1 MDISELVSIHSIGH
15 GLKDVKVEFKKD
27 TALDVSDVSIKG
39 KQGEILNIPRW
50 IADVLESEK
59 HVEIQDVDMLVELK
73 QAVEKEKMLGQF
85 DLSTLQVQ
93 HQADPHFYIKMK
105 SYMDGLPEKDYDKV
119 ESMLNTLL
127 RTRQTKIIRLADT
140 SKLTADISQ
149 KLSIEEREFYNNL
162 HDNSS
167 KFSKTIIGNKK

>member
-1 MDISELVSIHSIGH
+1 MHSIGNS
-15 GLKDVKVEFKKD
+15 LNDVKVEFKKD
-27 TALDVSDVSIKG
+27 LKLDTLGISIDG
-39 KQGEILNIPRW
+39 KQGEILNIPGW

-85 DLSTLQVQ
+85 DLATLQVQ
-93 HQADPHFYIKMK
+93 QQADPYFYIKMK
-105 SYMDGLPEKDYDKV
+105 SYMNRLPEKDYDVV

-127 RTRQTKIIRLADT
+127 RTRQSKIIRIADA
-140 SKLTADISQ
+140 SKLTAEISR

-167 KFSKTIIGNKK
+167 KFSKTIIGGKK

>member
-1 MDISELVSIHSIGH
+1 MHSIGNS
-15 GLKDVKVEFKKD
+15 LKDVKVEFKKD
-27 TALDVSDVSIKG
+27 TALDVSDISIKG

-50 IADVLESEK
+50 VANVLESEK
-59 HVEIQDVDMLVELK
+59 YVEIQDVDMLVELK
-73 QAVEKEKMLGQF
+73 QAVEKEKMLGRF

-93 HQADPHFYIKMK
+93 HQADSHFYIKMK
-105 SYMDGLPEKDYDKV
+105 SYMSGLPEKDYDKV

>member
-1 MDISELVSIHSIGH
+1 MHSIGNS
-15 GLKDVKVEFKKD
+15 LKDVKVEFKKD
-27 TALDVSDVSIKG
+27 TALDVSDISIKG
-39 KQGEILNIPRW
+39 KQGEILNIPKW
-50 IADVLESEK
+50 VANVLESEK
-59 HVEIQDVDMLVELK
+59 YVEIQDVDMLVELK

-93 HQADPHFYIKMK
+93 HQADSHFYIKMK
-105 SYMDGLPEKDYDKV
+105 SYMNGLPEKDYDKV

-127 RTRQTKIIRLADT
+127 RTRQTKIIRLADA

>member
-1 MDISELVSIHSIGH
+1 MHSIGNS
-15 GLKDVKVEFKKD
+15 LKDVKVEFKKELK
-27 TALDVSDVSIKG
+27 LDVSDISIEG
-39 KQGEILNIPRW
+39 KQGEILNLPRW
-50 IADVLESEK
+50 AANVLESEK
-59 HVEIQDVDMLVELK
+59 YVEIQDVDMLVELK

-93 HQADPHFYIKMK
+93 HQADSRFYIKMK
-105 SYMDGLPEKDYDKV
+105 SYMNRLPEKDYDKV

-127 RTRQTKIIRLADT
+127 RTRQTKIIRLADA

>member
-1 MDISELVSIHSIGH
+1 MHSIGNS
-15 GLKDVKVEFKKD
+15 LKDVKVEFKKELK
-27 TALDVSDVSIKG
+27 LDVSDISIEG
-39 KQGEILNIPRW
+39 KLGEIINIPRW
-50 IADVLESEK
+50 AANVLESEK
-59 HVEIQDVDMLVELK
+59 YVEIQDVDMLVELK

-93 HQADPHFYIKMK
+93 HQADSHFYIKMK
-105 SYMDGLPEKDYDKV
+105 SYMNGLPEKDYDKV

-127 RTRQTKIIRLADT
+127 RTRQTKIIRLADA

-149 KLSIEEREFYNNL
+149 KLSVEEREFYNNL

>member
-1 MDISELVSIHSIGH
+1 MHSIGNS
-15 GLKDVKVEFKKD
+15 LKDVKVEFKKD
-27 TALDVSDVSIKG
+27 TALDVSDISIKG

-50 IADVLESEK
+50 VANVLESEK

-93 HQADPHFYIKMK
+93 HQADSHFYIKMK
-105 SYMDGLPEKDYDKV
+105 SYMNGLPEKDYDKV

-127 RTRQTKIIRLADT
+127 RTRQTKIIRLADA
-140 SKLTADISQ
+140 SKLTADVSQ

>member
-1 MDISELVSIHSIGH
+1 MHSIGNS
-15 GLKDVKVEFKKD
+15 LKNVKVEFKKD
-27 TALDVSDVSIKG
+27 TALDVSDISIKG
-39 KQGEILNIPRW
+39 KQGEILNIPKW
-50 IADVLESEK
+50 VANVLESEK
-59 HVEIQDVDMLVELK
+59 YVEIQDVDMLVELK

-93 HQADPHFYIKMK
+93 HQVDSHFYIKMK
-105 SYMDGLPEKDYDKV
+105 SYMNGLPEKDYDKV

-127 RTRQTKIIRLADT
+127 RTRQTKIIRLADA

-167 KFSKTIIGNKK
+167 KFSKTIIGSKK

>member
-1 MDISELVSIHSIGH
+1 MHSIGNS
-15 GLKDVKVEFKKD
+15 LKDVKVEFKKD
-27 TALDVSDVSIKG
+27 TALDVSDISIKG

-50 IADVLESEK
+50 VANVLESEK

-85 DLSTLQVQ
+85 DLATLQVQ
-93 HQADPHFYIKMK
+93 HQADTHFYIKMK
-105 SYMDGLPEKDYDKV
+105 SYMNGLPEKDYDKV

-127 RTRQTKIIRLADT
+127 RTRQTKIIRLADA
-140 SKLTADISQ
+140 SKLTADISK

-162 HDNSS
+162 HDNST
-167 KFSKTIIGNKK
+167 KFSKTIIGSKK

>member
-1 MDISELVSIHSIGH
+1 MKISELVHLHSIGL

-27 TALDVSDVSIKG
+27 LKLDTSGVSIDG

-50 IADVLESEK
+50 VAEVLESEK

-93 HQADPHFYIKMK
+93 QQADPHFYIKMK
-105 SYMDGLPEKDYDKV
+105 SYMKGLPEKDYDKV

-127 RTRQTKIIRLADT
+127 RTRQTKIIRLADA

-162 HDNSS
+162 HDNSF
-167 KFSKTIIGNKK
+167 KFSKTIVGNKK

>member
-1 MDISELVSIHSIGH
+1 MSELVHMHSIGYN
-15 GLKDVKVEFKKD
+15 LNDVKVEFKRD
-27 TALDVSDVSIKG
+27 TALDISDISIQG

-50 IADVLESEK
+50 VAEVLETEK
-59 HVEIQDVDMLVELK
+59 YVEIQDVDMLIELK

-85 DLSTLQVQ
+85 DLATLQVQ
-93 HQADPHFYIKMK
+93 QQTDPHFYIKMK
-105 SYMDGLPEKDYDKV
+105 SYMKRLPEKDYDVV

-127 RTRQTKIIRLADT
+127 RTRQTKIIRLADA
-140 SKLTADISQ
+140 SRLTAEISQ

>member
-1 MDISELVSIHSIGH
+1 MHSIGNS
-15 GLKDVKVEFKKD
+15 LKDVKVEFKKD
-27 TALDVSDVSIKG
+27 LKLDTLGISIDG

-85 DLSTLQVQ
+85 DLATLQVQ
-93 HQADPHFYIKMK
+93 QQADPYFYIKMK
-105 SYMDGLPEKDYDKV
+105 SYMKGLPEKDYDMV

-127 RTRQTKIIRLADT
+127 RTRQTKIIRIADA
-140 SKLTADISQ
+140 SKLIPKISQ

-162 HDNSS
+162 HDNST

>member
-1 MDISELVSIHSIGH
+1 MHSIGNS
-15 GLKDVKVEFKKD
+15 LKDVKVEFKKD
-27 TALDVSDVSIKG
+27 TALDVSDISIKG

-50 IADVLESEK
+50 AANVLESEK
-59 HVEIQDVDMLVELK
+59 YVEIQDVDMLVELK

-93 HQADPHFYIKMK
+93 HQADSHFYIKMK
-105 SYMDGLPEKDYDKV
+105 SYMNGLPEKDYDKV

-127 RTRQTKIIRLADT
+127 RTRQTKIIRLADA

>member
-1 MDISELVSIHSIGH
+1 MHSIGNS
-15 GLKDVKVEFKKD
+15 LKDVKVEFKKD
-27 TALDVSDVSIKG
+27 LKLDVSGILIEG

-50 IADVLESEK
+50 VADVLESEK

-85 DLSTLQVQ
+85 DLATLQVQ
-93 HQADPHFYIKMK
+93 QQTDPYFYIKMK
-105 SYMDGLPEKDYDKV
+105 SYMKGLPEKDYDMV

-127 RTRQTKIIRLADT
+127 RTRQTKIIRIADA
-140 SKLTADISQ
+140 SKLTAEISK

-167 KFSKTIIGNKK
+167 KLSKTIIGSKK

>member
-1 MDISELVSIHSIGH
+1 MSELVHMHSIGYN
-15 GLKDVKVEFKKD
+15 LKDVKVEFKKD
-27 TALDVSDVSIKG
+27 TTLNVSGVSIQG
-39 KQGEILNIPRW
+39 KTGEILNIPRW
-50 IADVLESEK
+50 IAEVLQSEK
-59 HVEIQDVDMLVELK
+59 QVEIQDVDMLVELK

-93 HQADPHFYIKMK
+93 HQADSHFYIKMK
-105 SYMDGLPEKDYDKV
+105 SYMNGLPEKDYDKV

-127 RTRQTKIIRLADT
+127 RTRQTKIIRLADA

>member
-1 MDISELVSIHSIGH
+1 MHSIGNS
-15 GLKDVKVEFKKD
+15 LKDVKVEFKKD
-27 TALDVSDVSIKG
+27 TALDVSDISIKG

-50 IADVLESEK
+50 VANVLESEK
-59 HVEIQDVDMLVELK
+59 YVEIQDVDMLVELK

-93 HQADPHFYIKMK
+93 HQADSHFYIKMK
-105 SYMDGLPEKDYDKV
+105 SYMNGLPEKDYDKV

-127 RTRQTKIIRLADT
+127 RTRQTKIIRLADA

>member
-1 MDISELVSIHSIGH
+1 MHSIGNS
-15 GLKDVKVEFKKD
+15 LKDVKVEFKKD
-27 TALDVSDVSIKG
+27 TALDVSDISIKG

-50 IADVLESEK
+50 AADVLESEK
-59 HVEIQDVDMLVELK
+59 YVEIQDVDMLVELK
-73 QAVEKEKMLGQF
+73 QALEKEKMLGQF

-93 HQADPHFYIKMK
+93 QQTDPNFYIKMK
-105 SYMDGLPEKDYDKV
+105 SYMKGLSEKDYDKV

-140 SKLTADISQ
+140 SKLTAEISQ

-162 HDNSS
+162 HANSS

>member
-1 MDISELVSIHSIGH
+1 MSELVHMHSIGYN
-15 GLKDVKVEFKKD
+15 LNDVKVEFKRD
-27 TALDVSDVSIKG
+27 TALDISDISIQG

-50 IADVLESEK
+50 VAEVLETEK
-59 HVEIQDVDMLVELK
+59 YVEIQDVDMLIELK

-85 DLSTLQVQ
+85 DLATLQVQ
-93 HQADPHFYIKMK
+93 QQTDPHFYIKMK
-105 SYMDGLPEKDYDKV
+105 SYMKRLPEKDYDVV

-127 RTRQTKIIRLADT
+127 RTRQTKIIRIADA
-140 SKLTADISQ
+140 SKLTAEISQ

-167 KFSKTIIGNKK
+167 KFSKSIIGNKK

>member
-1 MDISELVSIHSIGH
+1 MHSIGNS
-15 GLKDVKVEFKKD
+15 LKDVKVEFKKD
-27 TALDVSDVSIKG
+27 LKLDTLGISIDG
-39 KQGEILNIPRW
+39 KQGEIINIPGW

-59 HVEIQDVDMLVELK
+59 HVEIQDADMLVELK

-85 DLSTLQVQ
+85 DLATLQVQ
-93 HQADPHFYIKMK
+93 QQTDPHFYIKMK
-105 SYMDGLPEKDYDKV
+105 SYMKRLPEKDYDVV

-127 RTRQTKIIRLADT
+127 RTRQTKIIRLADA
-140 SKLTADISQ
+140 SRLTAEISQ

-167 KFSKTIIGNKK
+167 KFSKTIIGSKK

>member
-1 MDISELVSIHSIGH
+1 MHSIGNN
-15 GLKDVKVEFKKD
+15 LKDVKVEFKKD
-27 TALDVSDVSIKG
+27 TDLDVSDISIKG
-39 KQGEILNIPRW
+39 KQGEILNIPKW
-50 IADVLESEK
+50 VANVLESEK
-59 HVEIQDVDMLVELK
+59 YVEIQDVDMLVELK

-85 DLSTLQVQ
+85 ALSTLQVP
-93 HQADPHFYIKMK
+93 HQTDPHFYIKMK
-105 SYMDGLPEKDYDKV
+105 SYMNGLHEKDYDKV

-127 RTRQTKIIRLADT
+127 RTRQTKIIRLADA

>member
-1 MDISELVSIHSIGH
+1 MSELMHIHSIENS
-15 GLKDVKVEFKKD
+15 LKDVKVEFKKD
-27 TALDVSDVSIKG
+27 TALDVSDILIKG

-50 IADVLESEK
+50 IAEVLESEK
-59 HVEIQDVDMLVELK
+59 YVEIQDVDMVVELK

-85 DLSTLQVQ
+85 DLATLQVQ
-93 HQADPHFYIKMK
+93 QQADPHFYIKMK
-105 SYMDGLPEKDYDKV
+105 SYMKGLPEKDYDRV

-127 RTRQTKIIRLADT
+127 RTRQTKIIRLADA
-140 SKLTADISQ
+140 SKLTADISK

>member
-1 MDISELVSIHSIGH
+1 MHSIGNS
-15 GLKDVKVEFKKD
+15 LKDVKVEFKKD
-27 TALDVSDVSIKG
+27 TVLDVSDISIKG

-50 IADVLESEK
+50 VANVLESEK
-59 HVEIQDVDMLVELK
+59 YVEIQDVDMLVELK
-73 QAVEKEKMLGQF
+73 QAVEKEKMLGRF

-93 HQADPHFYIKMK
+93 HQADSHFYIKMK
-105 SYMDGLPEKDYDKV
+105 SYMNGLPEKDYDKV

-149 KLSIEEREFYNNL
+149 KLSIEECEFYNNL

>member
-1 MDISELVSIHSIGH
+1 MHSIGNS
-15 GLKDVKVEFKKD
+15 LKDVKVEFKKD
-27 TALDVSDVSIKG
+27 TVLDISDVSIKG

-50 IADVLESEK
+50 VANVLESEK
-59 HVEIQDVDMLVELK
+59 HIEIQDVDMLVELK

-85 DLSTLQVQ
+85 DISTLQVQ
-93 HQADPHFYIKMK
+93 HQVDPYFYIKMK
-105 SYMDGLPEKDYDKV
+105 SYMNRLPEKDYDRV

-127 RTRQTKIIRLADT
+127 RTRQTKIIRLADA
-140 SKLTADISQ
+140 SKLTSDVSQ

>member
-1 MDISELVSIHSIGH
+1 MSELIHMHSIGNS
-15 GLKDVKVEFKKD
+15 LNDVKVEFKKD
-27 TALDVSDVSIKG
+27 LKLDTLGISIDG
-39 KQGEILNIPRW
+39 KQGEILNIPGW

-85 DLSTLQVQ
+85 DLATLQVQ
-93 HQADPHFYIKMK
+93 QQADPYFYIKMK
-105 SYMDGLPEKDYDKV
+105 SYMNRLPEKDYDVV

-127 RTRQTKIIRLADT
+127 RTRQTKIIRLADA
-140 SKLTADISQ
+140 SKLTAEISQ

-167 KFSKTIIGNKK
+167 RFSKSIIGNKK

>member
-1 MDISELVSIHSIGH
+1 MSELVHMHSIGNS
-15 GLKDVKVEFKKD
+15 LNDVKVEFKKD
-27 TALDVSDVSIKG
+27 LKLNTLGISIDG

-85 DLSTLQVQ
+85 DLATLQVQ
-93 HQADPHFYIKMK
+93 QQADPYFYIKMK
-105 SYMDGLPEKDYDKV
+105 SYMNRLPEKDYDVV

-127 RTRQTKIIRLADT
+127 RTRQSKIIRIADA
-140 SKLTADISQ
+140 SKLTAEISR

-167 KFSKTIIGNKK
+167 KFSKTIIGGKK

>member
-1 MDISELVSIHSIGH
+1 MHSIGNS
-15 GLKDVKVEFKKD
+15 LKDVKVEFKKD
-27 TALDVSDVSIKG
+27 TALDVSDISIKG
-39 KQGEILNIPRW
+39 KQGEILNIPKW
-50 IADVLESEK
+50 VANVLESEK
-59 HVEIQDVDMLVELK
+59 YVEIQDVDMLIELK

-85 DLSTLQVQ
+85 DLATLQVQ
-93 HQADPHFYIKMK
+93 HQADTHFYIKMK
-105 SYMDGLPEKDYDKV
+105 AYMTGLPEKDYDKV

-127 RTRQTKIIRLADT
+127 RTRQTKIIRLADA
-140 SKLTADISQ
+140 SKLTADISK